1 MIRLDNIS
9 KQIGHQIRLAC
20 HFFETLPATAIV
32 ARAGAANGKFA
43 RAAGCLRNGE
53 ADADIFRTVAGR
65 MSGAEAA

>member
-1 MIRLDNIS
+1 MIRLDNIG

-43 RAAGCLRNGE
+43 ERLAAFE
-53 ADADIFRTVAGR
+53 TAKQTRTSSGR
-65 MSGAEAA
+65 